1 MLMTARSGSAA
12 AAVAG
17 CSAQR
22 PRRPAGQHNALSRRN
37 VARTRRQTSA
47 PLAAGAS
54 AATAADAARKA
65 GGSTDGSSDSLTQR
79 MFRQMEQNQA
89 AGAQALGAGGSTSY
103 QALQRADAA
112 WRDLRTRM
120 VWGPRPQFV
129 RETGQKLEAA
139 PEYDVAV
146 CGGTLGIFLACSL
159 QLRGLR
165 VAVVERG
172 PLAGRAQEWNI
183 SKKEVEELVELGV
196 LSQQDVEA
204 SISVEFNPVRVG
216 FAGGSDLWTR
226 DVLNLGV
233 SPARLVAAARARFE
247 EAGGV
252 VLERTPLSGMVVH
265 PNGVALQLADSNSGS
280 SSNGAAAG
288 AAQSQQQQ
296 QLTARLVLDAMGHAS
311 PVVQQVRW
319 GQKPDGVCLVVG
331 TCARGFDPA
340 QNTTGDVIY
349 TCTPSQPPAAAG
361 SSGDA
366 AAAAAA
372 EAVNNCQLFWEAFP
386 AGSGPADRTT
396 YLFTYLDASPS
407 RPSLEALL
415 SEYWRRMP
423 EYQGVKLEDLQML
436 RILFGWFP
444 TYRDSPLA
452 PRFARVLQVGD
463 ASGIQS
469 PLSFGGFGALTR
481 HLGRLTAAVAEA
493 LEANSLDARS
503 LALINAY
510 SPGLSGAW
518 MLQRAMSIPADLRS
532 YRTDFINRLLA
543 GNFKAMEKLGEPT
556 LKPFLQDVIQ
566 LGPLVRTM
574 GQQMVMEPLLVPQ
587 ILLRVGPAAMADWLL
602 HLLGLAAYTFL
613 DWDLKKYEPLV
624 DKLPPKPRFI
634 MRRTLENI
642 KFGAGKDYRL

>member
-1 MLMTARSGSAA
+1 
-12 AAVAG
+12 
-17 CSAQR
+17 
-22 PRRPAGQHNALSRRN
+22 
-37 VARTRRQTSA
+37 
-47 PLAAGAS
+47 
-54 AATAADAARKA
+54 
-65 GGSTDGSSDSLTQR
+65 
-79 MFRQMEQNQA
+79 MEQNQA
-89 AGAQALGAGGSTSY
+89 AGAQALGAGGATSY
-103 QALQRADAA
+103 EALKRADVA
-112 WRDLRTRM
+112 WRDLRTKT

-129 RETGQKLEAA
+129 RESGQKLGAA
-139 PEYDVAV
+139 PEYDVVV

-183 SKKEVEELVELGV
+183 SKKEMEELVELGM
-196 LSQQDVEA
+196 LSQQDVED
-204 SISVEFNPVRVG
+204 SISIEFNPVRVG

-247 EAGGV
+247 AAGGV
-252 VLERTPLSGMVVH
+252 VLERTPLAGMVVYR
-265 PNGVALQLADSNSGS
+265 NGVALQLAGGSGAGKGSGS
-280 SSNGAAAG
+280 SAENGAGAAA
-288 AAQSQQQQ
+288 AAEAQQQQ
-296 QLTARLVLDAMGHAS
+296 QQFLTARLVLDAMGNAS

-331 TCARGFDPA
+331 TCARGFAPA

-349 TCTPSQPPAAAG
+349 TCTPSQPPAAADGGG
-361 SSGDA
+361 SSSGSGH
-366 AAAAAA
+366 AAAA
-372 EAVNNCQLFWEAFP
+372 EAVTNCQLFWEGFP
-386 AGSGPADRTT
+386 AGSGPGDRTT

-415 SEYWRRMP
+415 DEYWRRMP
-423 EYQGVKLEDLQML
+423 EYQGVQLEDLQVL

-444 TYRDSPLA
+444 TYRGSPLA
-452 PRFARVLQVGD
+452 PRFSRVLQVGD

-481 HLGRLTAAVAEA
+481 HLGRLTAGVTEA
-493 LEANSLDARS
+493 LEADSLDARS
-503 LALINAY
+503 LALLNAY

-532 YRTDFINRLLA
+532 YRTDFINKLLA
-543 GNFKAMEKLGEPT
+543 GNFKAMEQLGEPT

-574 GQQMVMEPLLVPQ
+574 GKQMVTEPLMVPQ

-602 HLLGLAAYTFL
+602 HLLGLATYTFL
-613 DWDLKKYEPLV
+613 DWDLQKYEPV
-624 DKLPPKPRFI
+624 IDKLPPKPRFI
-634 MRRTLENI
+634 MRRTLENV